1 MAIEAPERLT
11 PRGCRAGRALAGF
24 TQARLARMAGV
35 SRLTIANFENGSR
48 TPIPAN
54 LAAIKSALEA
64 EGVAL
69 HPDGALMGAKA
80 QPPENPSHDL
90 IKLVRSLRD
99 AAPRLRRLGVRHLS
113 VFGSAARGSASS
125 GSDIDL
131 LADLDSRRRIDLL
144 DYAGIVAAIQELVV
158 LPVDIARRDMLKPHV
173 AAEAARDE
181 INVF

>member
-1 MAIEAPERLT
+1 MEIEGSEPLT
-11 PRGCRAGRALAGF
+11 PLSCRAGRALAGF
-24 TQARLARMAGV
+24 TQARLAKIAGV
-35 SRLTIANFENGSR
+35 SRLTIANFENGAR

-54 LAAIKSALEA
+54 LAAIRSALEA
-64 EGVAL
+64 AGVAL
-69 HPDGALMGAKA
+69 RPEGALIRARA
-80 QPPENPSHDL
+80 DPPENPSRDL
-90 IKLVRSLRD
+90 IAVIRALRG

-113 VFGSAARGSASS
+113 VFGSAARGSAGP

-131 LADLDSRRRIDLL
+131 LADLDSRRRLDLL
-144 DYAGIVAAIQELVV
+144 DYAGIVAAIQELVA